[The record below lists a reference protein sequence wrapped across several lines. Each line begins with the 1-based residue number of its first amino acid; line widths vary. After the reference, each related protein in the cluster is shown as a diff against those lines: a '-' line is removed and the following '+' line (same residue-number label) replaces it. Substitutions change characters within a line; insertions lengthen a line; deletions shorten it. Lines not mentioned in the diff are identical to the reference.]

1 MLMIMQKDGER
12 EPLHSVDGECRE
24 VPQPKQTQN
33 YHRIQRLCLCVT
45 GILRSSLLRELPS
58 GTAVTFFLS
67 SPLLGLTAFPQS
79 SYLSVCCCHILQVTL
94 SCQMGWSFHLCC
106 GVIGTPNDS
115 SAVGLIFCA
124 LPNPK
129 ANILNSKEKKW
140 SLPPAEWKQWLFTF
154 RDPIFMNSPKR
165 ARYSLSYVTFSLEGQ
180 AN

>member
-1 MLMIMQKDGER
+1 MLMIMQTDGER
-12 EPLHSVDGECRE
+12 EPLHPVDGNVKWRSHSGECRE

-58 GTAVTFFLS
+58 GTAVTFFLL

-106 GVIGTPNDS
+106 GVVGTPNDS
-115 SAVGLIFCA
+115 SAVGLIFFCA

-129 ANILNSKEKKW
+129 ANILNSKEKK
-140 SLPPAEWKQWLFTF
+140 
-154 RDPIFMNSPKR
+154 
-165 ARYSLSYVTFSLEGQ
+165 
-180 AN
+180 